1 MKMKRLLAAFL
12 AFSMLFIL
20 PAYATDSS
28 THYTSVSGGNSHSIA
43 VDKDGTV
50 FTWGSNNQGQL
61 GPTEE
66 SSVDEPEKVQG
77 LSAKAVSA
85 GYDFSVALGTD
96 GYVYSWGLGIN
107 KVPQKTNLSNV
118 IAIDAGQVDI
128 VAIRADGTVWSWTF
142 GGTPKQVAGLS
153 RIVDVSAGGGF
164 LMALTVDG
172 SVYTWGTNQNGQLGN
187 GTKASQTA
195 PKKISLSNVVDIS
208 AGHSHALA
216 VTADGTVYAWG
227 SNEYGQLGNSNKNG
241 SAIPVSVDGV
251 SNIVSVS
258 AGSGSSIAMTRDE
271 DVYSW
276 GYGEYGQLGDGDNA
290 ISHQS
295 PISVRNVSGVISIQ
309 SGLYHNF
316 AVTSIGILYAWGR
329 NQYGQ
334 LGNGKNSN
342 SNVPTRIM
350 SGINTGSI
358 SYNYITTGATA
369 WAVADI
375 SELYSL
381 GITPPMFWSSYTKP
395 ITRAEFVTM
404 LVSLYESHKNAD
416 ISPSST
422 SQYVDLKNHNLE
434 TYLRKA
440 IKLELISGTSGN
452 TISPDKALTRQ
463 EAAKLLCTFISI
475 MNRINI
481 SDHTQTLSFYKDADQ
496 IADWA
501 NPYVFYAHQKDIMN
515 GYSDGRFVPTANLTR
530 EQSLSIMLRLI
541 KRYDWN

>member
-1 MKMKRLLAAFL
+1 MRMKRFL
-12 AFSMLFIL
+12 AVLLVFSMLFVL
-20 PAYATDSS
+20 PAYAADSS
-28 THYTSVSGGNSHSIA
+28 AHYTCVSGGSSHSIA
-43 VDKDGTV
+43 VDEDGTV
-50 FTWGSNNQGQL
+50 YTWGSNYQGQL
-61 GPTEE
+61 GPTQE
-66 SSVDEPEKVQG
+66 SSVEEPQKIEG
-77 LSAKAVSA
+77 LSAKSVSA

-96 GYVYSWGLGIN
+96 GYVYSWGMGIN
-107 KVPQKTNLSNV
+107 KVPTRTNLANV
-118 IAIDAGQVDI
+118 IAVDAGQVDI
-128 VAIRADGTVWSWTF
+128 IAIRADGTVWSWTF

-153 RIVDVSAGGGF
+153 RVVDVSAGGGF

-172 SVYTWGTNQNGQLGN
+172 SVYTWGSNQNGQLGN
-187 GTKASQTA
+187 GTKVSQTT
-195 PKKISLSNVVDIS
+195 PKKLSLNNVVDIS
-208 AGHSHALA
+208 AGYSHALA
-216 VTADGTVYAWG
+216 ATADGTVYAWG
-227 SNEYGQLGNSNKNG
+227 SNEYSQLGNSNKNG
-241 SAIPVSVDGV
+241 SAIPVPVDGV

-258 AGSGSSIAMTRDE
+258 AGSGSSMAMTRHG

-290 ISHQS
+290 IAQKS
-295 PISVRNVSGVISIQ
+295 PISVRNVSGVVSIQ

-316 AVTSIGILYAWGR
+316 AVTSSGALYAWGR
-329 NQYGQ
+329 NQSSQ

-342 SNVPTRIM
+342 SNVPVRIM
-350 SGINTGSI
+350 SGMNTGSI

-381 GITPPMFWSSYTKP
+381 GITPPMFWGNYTKP
-395 ITRAEFVTM
+395 ITRAEFVAM
-404 LVSLYESHKNAD
+404 LVSLYENHKNAD

-422 SQYVDLKNHNLE
+422 SQYVDLKNHYLE

-475 MNRINI
+475 MNRSNI
-481 SDHTQTLSFYKDADQ
+481 SNHVQNISFYTDAAQ

-515 GYSDGRFVPTANLTR
+515 GYSDGRFMPNANLTR

-541 KRYDWN
+541 KRYDWK